1 MICCLYYCL
10 GLRGR
15 ISRSRFLHDA
25 HPYMY
30 GLWFGILDSIH
41 VRVYQYSYYLH
52 IITREFRVLY
62 FFFFFR
68 NPNLRSSF
76 RTTSCSLLKSVCL
89 CSLMVLVPIL
99 VWYILSLFLYHHRS
113 LWCVSCNALAWSAQV
128 LLQYTWRL
136 CLFLNSVPHHLHST
150 SILYH
155 HHVQVIRFY
164 G

>member
-1 MICCLYYCL
+1 M
-10 GLRGR
+10 
-15 ISRSRFLHDA
+15 
-25 HPYMY
+25 
-30 GLWFGILDSIH
+30 DSIH

-62 FFFFFR
+62 FFFFFL

-99 VWYILSLFLYHHRS
+99 VWYILSLFLYHQRS

-128 LLQYTWRL
+128 LLQYTCRL
-136 CLFLNSVPHHLHST
+136 CRFLNSVPHHLHST

-155 HHVQVIRFY
+155 HYIRVLVIGCEFEVLFVY
-164 G
+164 YLEAYDLGLVYD